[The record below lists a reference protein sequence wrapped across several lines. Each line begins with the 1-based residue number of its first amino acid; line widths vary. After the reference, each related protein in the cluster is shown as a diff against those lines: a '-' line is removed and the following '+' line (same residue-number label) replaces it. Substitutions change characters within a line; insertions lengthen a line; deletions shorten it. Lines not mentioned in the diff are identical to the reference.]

1 LKLEVLETLLL
12 EVLKASR
19 IQRYGGVPRISQQP
33 RQQLRDDGIG
43 VQEIPYGEG
52 TIQYMYILCARE
64 SLSRAFSETL
74 KLSNT
79 RSSHILLG
87 LKKISL

>member
-1 LKLEVLETLLL
+1 LKLEVLEILLL

-19 IQRYGGVPRISQQP
+19 IQRYGGVPRISQQS
-33 RQQLRDDGIG
+33 RQPRDDGIG

-52 TIQYMYILCARE
+52 TIQYIYILYAKE
-64 SLSRAFSETL
+64 SLSNAFSETL

-79 RSSHILLG
+79 RSSHTLLG
-87 LKKISL
+87 LKRISL